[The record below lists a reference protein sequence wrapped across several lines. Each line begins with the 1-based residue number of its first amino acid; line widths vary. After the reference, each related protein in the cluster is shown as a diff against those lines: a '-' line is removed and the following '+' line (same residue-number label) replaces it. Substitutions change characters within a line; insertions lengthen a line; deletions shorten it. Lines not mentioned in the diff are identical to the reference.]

1 MQRTKCEVFSRVVGY
16 IRPVQNWNKGKKEEF
31 GQRVTYREGVS
42 LESAKKME
50 EKCKPLEAFNE
61 VH

>member
-1 MQRTKCEVFSRVVGY
+1 MQRTKCEVYTRIVGY
-16 IRPVQNWNKGKKEEF
+16 IRPVQSWNKGKAEEYKD
-31 GQRVTYREGVS
+31 RVTFRESVS
-42 LESAKKME
+42 LESARRI

>member
-1 MQRTKCEVFSRVVGY
+1 MQRTKCEVFTRIVGY
-16 IRPVQNWNKGKKEEF
+16 IRPVQNWNRGKKEEYKD
-31 GQRVTYREGVS
+31 RVMFREKVS
-42 LESAKKME
+42 LDSARKL